1 MRLEYDHHFE
11 STSCARFHT
20 DHTNL
25 CLGVVQIMTSE
36 SSENFFPCLV
46 GGRNPVNKGTR
57 NGSLNRARCTMLRNV
72 FEWVIFYTDL
82 WQNVLDTRLVGNMNL
97 YPPDRWVVLVPGYL
111 GRVLYQGTHVQGSIA
126 QMSLIKR
133 RLGSR

>member
-1 MRLEYDHHFE
+1 
-11 STSCARFHT
+11 
-20 DHTNL
+20 
-25 CLGVVQIMTSE
+25 
-36 SSENFFPCLV
+36 
-46 GGRNPVNKGTR
+46 
-57 NGSLNRARCTMLRNV
+57 MLRNV
-72 FEWVIFYTDL
+72 FEWVTFYTDL

-111 GRVLYQGTHVQGSIA
+111 GRVLYQGTHVQGHGSIA